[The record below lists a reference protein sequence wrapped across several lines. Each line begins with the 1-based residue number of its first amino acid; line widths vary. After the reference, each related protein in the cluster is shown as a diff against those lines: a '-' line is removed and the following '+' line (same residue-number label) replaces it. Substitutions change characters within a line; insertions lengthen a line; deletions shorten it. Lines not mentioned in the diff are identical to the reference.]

1 MKKKVIIIGGGPA
14 GLTAAYE
21 LLRTP
26 DEYEV
31 VVFEEGSQVGGI
43 AKTVNYKGNRMDMG
57 GHRFFSKM
65 PEVNAWWNEML
76 PVQGAPAY
84 DDKVLFRDCTL
95 EEGGPDPEK
104 EDRVMLRRNRIS
116 RIFFNN
122 RFFDYPIS
130 LKPETFTNMGLGTTI
145 EAGFSYLGSMVHKR
159 KEISWRI
166 STSTGLA
173 KSCIPCFLSITQRMS
188 GDATPRR

>member
-1 MKKKVIIIGGGPA
+1 MKKKIIIIGGGPA

-65 PEVNAWWNEML
+65 PEVNA
-76 PVQGAPAY
+76 
-84 DDKVLFRDCTL
+84 
-95 EEGGPDPEK
+95 
-104 EDRVMLRRNRIS
+104 
-116 RIFFNN
+116 
-122 RFFDYPIS
+122 
-130 LKPETFTNMGLGTTI
+130 
-145 EAGFSYLGSMVHKR
+145 
-159 KEISWRI
+159 
-166 STSTGLA
+166 
-173 KSCIPCFLSITQRMS
+173 
-188 GDATPRR
+188 